1 MASFVPASDFD
12 AALRYRRATTVP
24 AVAAPQLVAADSQ
37 PILWSRKRRMAVIA
51 CSIVLSWVV
60 VLAPFLYFM

>member
-1 MASFVPASDFD
+1 MASFVPAGDFD
-12 AALRYRRATTVP
+12 AALRYRRATMAP
-24 AVAAPQLVAADSQ
+24 AVAAQQLAVSDPQ
-37 PILWSRKRRMAVIA
+37 PILWSRKRRMAVIV